1 MKILSIKKATP
12 MSTGII
18 VTCDRYTAEDT
29 TSDGIEDVSMT
40 GRIKEFQTVVVPSDS
55 CKSRGVDAGLLVAL
69 SYENY
74 KKVKNVRK
82 NDFGI
87 DEEYNKQVFYEMPVM
102 MMDGREHM
110 LVDISDIELKIDE
123 FEYVDFNPEL
133 IK

>member
-12 MSTGII
+12 MSTGVI

-29 TSDGIEDVSMT
+29 TSDGIEDVAMT
-40 GRIKEFQTVVVPSDS
+40 GRIKEIQTVVVPSES
-55 CKSRGVDAGLLVAL
+55 CKARGVDTGLLVAL

-74 KKVKNVRK
+74 KKVEKTSN

-87 DEEYNKQVFYEMPVM
+87 SDIVKSKTYYEMPVM

-123 FEYVDFNPEL
+123 FEYVDFNPKL